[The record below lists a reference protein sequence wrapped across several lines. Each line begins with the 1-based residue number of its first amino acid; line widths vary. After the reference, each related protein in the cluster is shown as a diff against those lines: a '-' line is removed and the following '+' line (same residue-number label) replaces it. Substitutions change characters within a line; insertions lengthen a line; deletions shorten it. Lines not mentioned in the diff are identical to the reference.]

1 MSAARDRDPATSC
14 ETAIVIGP
22 SVTSTHRLP
31 DLGTEALSYV
41 DVPARLTL
49 MSFVVAVAGVVDP
62 DSCAAGRA
70 LVGVVLLVLATDREV
85 VEGADETG
93 GGVGGCGG
101 WRR

>member
-22 SVTSTHRLP
+22 SVTSTNRLP
-31 DLGTEALSYV
+31 DLGTESYV